1 MWNKEKISENGDNFI
16 CGVFGKL
23 KGHITKKLVRNFN
36 CSKHNNFIKVNDLIS
51 YWISKHS
58 LHIHLV
64 PRDISN
70 VFWDAELM
78 KEYELNFIDALEK
91 LKLIMAKNKWKD
103 RIDAISPI
111 VRKNSVIWNLFEKY
125 WFDVRSM
132 TREKAAE
139 DNELSYFVKNIF
151 TDEKNKNHFTK
162 IWIARLPVE
171 RLFSDEWE
179 TMKNKYKEELLE

>member
-1 MWNKEKISENGDNFI
+1 MIILYFYTVFNFFPFYEKFCIIESD
-16 CGVFGKL
+16 
-23 KGHITKKLVRNFN
+23 
-36 CSKHNNFIKVNDLIS
+36 
-51 YWISKHS
+51 
-58 LHIHLV
+58 
-64 PRDISN
+64 
-70 VFWDAELM
+70 
-78 KEYELNFIDALEK
+78 EYELNFIDALEK
-91 LKLIMAKNKWKD
+91 LKLIMAKNKWKN

-139 DNELSYFVKNIF
+139 DKELSYFVKNIF

-179 TMKNKYKEELLE
+179 TMKNKYKEELLK